1 MAYLQTLEGESDIL
15 ERLFD
20 TNDALGCI
28 IYGPKN
34 WNRIKNF
41 VANLATSEIIRAR
54 KALPS
59 LIKVAGFCRQNNDI
73 LDRLYNIDYD
83 YGCELLGSDRCN
95 ALVNGVKAAPAMLGL
110 SFDLSSFYN
119 PTKIAKQA
127 QSVLMPT
134 DWSASG
140 LAKFFTGYQPSK
152 YAYEQIK
159 EVTGQTAQEEA
170 EKAAKEAKRKAEEKA
185 NLDAYTGRMDALER
199 ERIAANAEYEKA
211 KAEAEA
217 AASAKTAMYTN
228 PSFLKSQTTNIL
240 LIGGLG
246 IGAIYLLTRR
256 K

>member
-1 MAYLQTLEGESDIL
+1 MAYLQTLEGESDVL

-34 WNRIKNF
+34 WNRIKNY

-59 LIKVAGFCRQNNDI
+59 LLKVVGFCRQNNDI

-95 ALVNGVKAAPAMLGL
+95 ALVNGVKAAPAMLG
-110 SFDLSSFYN
+110 FDLSPLYN
-119 PTKIAKQA
+119 PAKIGEQILNYSIPK
-127 QSVLMPT
+127 SF
-134 DWSASG
+134 SAED
-140 LAKFFTGYQPSK
+140 LIKFATGYQGLQQTR
-152 YAYEQIK
+152 EQI
-159 EVTGQTAQEEA
+159 EDITGITEKKQAEA
-170 EKAAKEAKRKAEEKA
+170 SKRKAEEKA
-185 NLDAYTGRMDALER
+185 NFDAYTERMDALER
-199 ERIAANAEYEKA
+199 ERIAANEEYEKA

-217 AASAKTAMYTN
+217 AANAKVKMYTD
-228 PSFLKSQTTNIL
+228 PSFLQSRTTNIL